1 MRWITPL
8 LIAGATLAIF
18 ARTLAP
24 TVTAED
30 SGELITA
37 AYEFGIPHPPGY
49 PLWTMLCGIFM
60 RLIPFGTIALRANLF
75 SAVCS
80 AAAAVVAYAALRE
93 VSFSRLPAAAAAL
106 CWVWTRWSWMQSV
119 ITEVYALNSLLTAAF
134 FWAVLFWYRTRAT
147 RPLILASLF
156 AGLAMCNH
164 HQFAFAA
171 LAALLWIALIDPRI
185 YRRGRLILSC
195 VAVFALGLL
204 PYIYLPIRAAAD
216 PPMNWG
222 NPSTPANFWRHVT
235 RAEYG
240 TVGPTRF
247 NEARSPTRY
256 ARQMSYAVASLI
268 DDLTPILAGIGVLG
282 LLLLVRSGRP
292 LLLLA
297 ILWLLCNVALFVLV
311 SNYELYRSTRWTMRV
326 FFIPA
331 HIGLIVGIAAAL
343 EWLTGKAR
351 RLWLVVPICLAAPA
365 VLLTSH
371 FRRNDF
377 SNYWLAHDH
386 AKNLLDCT
394 QPGTMYFGHGDVNL
408 FPLSYMTLVERYRPD
423 VTIANKYGGL
433 DPALYRDRPSNATI
447 SPLRWVMSRQ
457 PRPFYYSHD
466 EDLPVANAKLIP
478 AGMLYELVSADST
491 KRNTGMWQRV
501 SYRNLKSST
510 VRDFGSEFI
519 LGAYDYFGAIDAL
532 ESGDLALA
540 QKRFAAAEKINPEVK
555 ELVNSIGAALGR
567 FGHEDLAI
575 QYCRRAAEMDRYYTE
590 PRWNLFQ
597 AYEHRGDLAS
607 AGTQLEEIL
616 AVEPQNPRA
625 RAALQRLTLT
635 STQPAPGGANQ

>member
-8 LIAGATLAIF
+8 LIAAAALAVF

-37 AYEFGIPHPPGY
+37 AWEFGIPHPPGY
-49 PLWTMLCGIFM
+49 PLWTMLCGIFI
-60 RLIPFGTIALRANLF
+60 RLTPFGSVALRANLF

-80 AAAAVVAYAALRE
+80 SAAAVVIYAALRE
-93 VSFSRLPAAAAAL
+93 ARITRLPSSAAAL
-106 CWVWTRWSWMQSV
+106 CWIWTRWAWMQSV
-119 ITEVYALNSLLTAAF
+119 ITEVYAFNSLLTAAF
-134 FWAVLFWYRTRAT
+134 LWAVLRWYRTRTT
-147 RPLILASLF
+147 RPLLLASLF

-171 LAALLWIALIDPRI
+171 LAALIWIAIIDPRI
-185 YRRGRLILSC
+185 YRNARLILGC

-204 PYIYLPIRAAAD
+204 PYIYLPTRAAAD

-247 NEARSPTRY
+247 NEPRSITRY
-256 ARQMSYAVASLI
+256 ARQLSYSAGSLI
-268 DDLTPILAGIGVLG
+268 DDLTPILAGLGVLG
-282 LLLLVRSGRP
+282 LLLLARSRRP

-297 ILWLLCNVALFVLV
+297 LLWLVCNVALFVLV
-311 SNYELYRSTRWTMRV
+311 SNFELYRSTRWTMRV
-326 FFIPA
+326 FLIPA
-331 HIGLIVGIAAAL
+331 HIGLILGIAAAL
-343 EWLTGKAR
+343 EWISNRTR
-351 RLWLVVPICLAAPA
+351 RLWLAVPICLVAPA
-365 VLLTSH
+365 ILLISN
-371 FRRNDF
+371 FRANDY

-408 FPLSYMTLVERYRPD
+408 FPLIYLTLVERYRPD

-433 DPALYRDRPSNATI
+433 DPALHRDRPADSPI

-466 EDLPVANAKLIP
+466 EDAPIANAKLIP

-491 KRNTGMWQRV
+491 KRNAGMWQRI
-501 SYRNLKSST
+501 SYRNLNSPT
-510 VRDFGSEFI
+510 VRDFGGEFI
-519 LGAYDYFGAIDAL
+519 LGAYHYFGAIDAL
-532 ESGDLALA
+532 ESGDPALA
-540 QKRFAAAEKINPEVK
+540 QKRFNAAETINPEVK
-555 ELVNSIGAALGR
+555 ELVNSIGAALGQH
-567 FGHEDLAI
+567 GHEDLAI
-575 QYCRRAAEMDRYYTE
+575 EYCRRAAAMDRYYTE

-597 AYEHRGDLAS
+597 AYAHRGDLPS
-607 AGTQLEEIL
+607 ARAQLDEIL
-616 AVEPQNPRA
+616 AVEPQNRRA
-625 RAALQRLTLT
+625 HAALRQINGAT
-635 STQPAPGGANQ
+635 TQLAPGGANQ